1 MAGEKGG
8 KKGEGQGVC
17 VGEGGKYIIYS
28 HGNIYEMC
36 WCVHRGLTKSSCPDT
51 VSNEQT
57 VRTWCLCKWIWGLDL
72 LPIPKYLS
80 GILK

>member
-28 HGNIYEMC
+28 HGNIYEN
-36 WCVHRGLTKSSCPDT
+36 VLETYKLQLPRHG
-51 VSNEQT
+51 EQ
-57 VRTWCLCKWIWGLDL
+57 
-72 LPIPKYLS
+72 
-80 GILK
+80 